1 MPSALNVPAGCRFH
15 TRCPRM
21 LGAVCRTETPPWREG
36 RKDHRIACHIPLE
49 ELTRLQADT
58 IVRAETGE
66 KPRMIPY
73 VARRLGLVILTLLI
87 SSVVIFVVTQIL
99 PGDVARS
106 ILGRFATP
114 EALQNLREKLGL
126 DRPLVVQYGSWLMHT
141 LRGDWGVSLSTGE
154 PVLTLVAA
162 RLRNSAMLALV
173 AFVMY
178 VPLGIVL
185 GLVSALRRNKLA
197 DQVISITSLAFIG
210 LPEFVTGVVLIAL
223 FALKLKWLP
232 ASSAIAPDSGFLQA
246 LPRLIL
252 PGITV
257 SLVSLAYITRMTRS
271 GTAEVLSTDY
281 VRSAYLKGLHPGP
294 GALHARASQLPPADG
309 DRRSRW
315 ASGGSSAG

>member
-1 MPSALNVPAGCRFH
+1 
-15 TRCPRM
+15 
-21 LGAVCRTETPPWREG
+21 
-36 RKDHRIACHIPLE
+36 
-49 ELTRLQADT
+49 
-58 IVRAETGE
+58 
-66 KPRMIPY
+66 MIPY

-114 EALQNLREKLGL
+114 EALQNLRAKLGL
-126 DRPLVVQYGSWLMHT
+126 DRPLVAQYGSWLMHT

-173 AFVMY
+173 AFIMY

-232 ASSAIAPDSGFLQA
+232 ASSAIVPDSGFLQA

-281 VRSAYLKGLHPGP
+281 VRSAYLKGLHPARVLFTHVLRNSLVPTVTVIAVGIGWLIGGLIVTESLFSYP
-294 GALHARASQLPPADG
+294 GLGRLLLYAIQRRDLPLLQAITLLLVVIFSLSNLLADIIYALLNPRI
-309 DRRSRW
+309 RYN
-315 ASGGSSAG
+315 